1 MSLYLLTGLVFVA
14 VIYIAL
20 MVKDIFSLLNQT
32 NEARYKQIK
41 KLEDEV
47 IKLKNDV
54 YRLNNKLND

>member
-1 MSLYLLTGLVFVA
+1 MSLYLLTGLIFVA

-41 KLEDEV
+41 KLEEEV
-47 IKLKNDV
+47 IKLKNNV

>member
-1 MSLYLLTGLVFVA
+1 MSLYLLTGLIFVA
-14 VIYIAL
+14 VIYIAM

-32 NEARYKQIK
+32 NEARYHQIK